1 MLFILIENEVSYFV
15 FGLFFYLFYW
25 MEGNE
30 SMKNALLGLRVFL
43 VAGAV
48 MMMGATSV
56 LSAPQQ
62 ALQPSGAGQMTPVEN
77 AALDFQLSNAT
88 GHSIAGLYISP
99 TGVDT
104 WGDNILP
111 GGDFADGDALAI
123 SFHPDAEATSWDM
136 RADWADDSEEAYV
149 YWIGLDLPTIHS
161 LTLHY
166 DASSGQTSAEAQ

>member
-1 MLFILIENEVSYFV
+1 
-15 FGLFFYLFYW
+15 
-25 MEGNE
+25 
-30 SMKNALLGLRVFL
+30 MKNVYLGLRTFL

-62 ALQPSGAGQMTPVEN
+62 TLQPSHQALQPIANG
-77 AALDFQLSNAT
+77 ALDFSLSNAT
-88 GHSIAGLYISP
+88 GHSIAGLYLSP

-104 WGDNILP
+104 WGPNILP
-111 GGDFADGDALAI
+111 GEFADGQSGQV
-123 SFHPDAEATSWDM
+123 SFSPEAEAASWDM

-149 YWIGLDLPTIHS
+149 YWIGLDLTTINS

>member
-1 MLFILIENEVSYFV
+1 
-15 FGLFFYLFYW
+15 
-25 MEGNE
+25 
-30 SMKNALLGLRVFL
+30 MKNALLGLRVFL

-48 MMMGATSV
+48 MLMGATSV
-56 LSAPQQ
+56 MSAPQK
-62 ALQPSGAGQMTPVEN
+62 ALQPSGAGVVTPVEN

-88 GHSIAGLYISP
+88 GHSIAGLYLSP

-111 GGDFADGDALAI
+111 SSDFADGAALAI
-123 SFHPDAEATSWDM
+123 SFHPEAEAANWDM

-149 YWIGLDLPTIHS
+149 YWIGLDLTQIQS